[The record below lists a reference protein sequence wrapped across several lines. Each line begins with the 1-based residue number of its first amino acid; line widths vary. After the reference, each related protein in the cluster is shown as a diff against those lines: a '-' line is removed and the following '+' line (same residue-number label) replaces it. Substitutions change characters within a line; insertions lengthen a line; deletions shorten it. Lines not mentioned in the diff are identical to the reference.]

1 MTGLDEL
8 PGKANYFI
16 GNDPKKWRTDV
27 PTYAKVKY
35 EGVYP
40 GIDLIYY
47 GNQRQF
53 EYDFVV
59 APGSDPKAIT
69 LAVGAGLSPPDG
81 AQQAAPLRVD
91 ASGDLV
97 VEAEGGEVRF
107 HKPVVYQPAETS
119 PSSVVTRQLQNT
131 TDNGPRTTDVVDS
144 PFTIQNSQLLDSRY
158 VLTADNQIHF
168 EISNYDRTKPLVIDP
183 TLVYSSYLG
192 GSGGD
197 SARSLAVDSSGG
209 AYVAGSSGSVDFPIL
224 NAFQGTPG
232 SDIVSG
238 GE

>member
-1 MTGLDEL
+1 M
-8 PGKANYFI
+8 
-16 GNDPKKWRTDV
+16 
-27 PTYAKVKY
+27 
-35 EGVYP
+35 
-40 GIDLIYY
+40 
-47 GNQRQF
+47 
-53 EYDFVV
+53 
-59 APGSDPKAIT
+59 
-69 LAVGAGLSPPDG
+69 
-81 AQQAAPLRVD
+81 
-91 ASGDLV
+91 
-97 VEAEGGEVRF
+97 RF

-183 TLVYSSYLG
+183 ALVYSSYLG

-197 SARSLAVDSSGG
+197 SARSLAVDSSGN
-209 AYVAGSSGSVDFPIL
+209 AYVAGSTGSADFPTL

-238 GE
+238 YECHSDAFVAKINAAIAPTMPQPSPWILPGTPTWPGTLGRPTSPL